1 MANRMAQSHG
11 DQNMVNDRLR
21 RLKSGAIDESKKLF
35 AIFIYLWVLL
45 SLFSFHK
52 AIVLKKEYV
61 IYDQGFALINA
72 LVLAKVVLLGEFFHL
87 GDRLKNRPLI
97 YPILFKSGVFAV
109 LLICFH
115 VVEQTFSGVL
125 RGETLSQSIPGL
137 GGGKLQD
144 ILMIGII
151 MFVVLIPFFAFREL
165 ERAIGPEELHALLF
179 GGKPEAGAAPPV
191 AQMGWRIAAAAALFL
206 ALGAGWLIWSL
217 NRGSSEI
224 RVAQKLDSRP
234 VTTSS
239 VVGAVAPTPIGARV
253 SGVIL
258 ALECDANMSVK
269 AGQLCAKID
278 PSPYESMIDRNKSDL
293 AEAEARLERDKADLA
308 EAKAVLEQIEAKAKR
323 RRVSHKVIDKVRKA
337 YEQVDARTKFD
348 EETVTNIQSS
358 LKAAETN
365 LEYTD
370 IVAPVDGTIVSRNVE
385 IGQIVHVGL
394 EPPLFQITR

>member
-1 MANRMAQSHG
+1 
-11 DQNMVNDRLR
+11 MVNDRLR

-35 AIFIYLWVLL
+35 AIFLYLWVLL

-52 AIVLKKEYV
+52 ALVLKKEYV
-61 IYDQGFALINA
+61 IYDQGLALINA

-87 GDRLKNRPLI
+87 GDRLKNRPLV

-115 VVEQTFSGVL
+115 VVEQTFTGVL

-165 ERAIGPEELHALLF
+165 DRAIGQEELHSLLF
-179 GGKPEAGAAPPV
+179 GEKTEAGAASPV
-191 AQMGWRIAAAAALFL
+191 AQRGWRIAAAAALVL
-206 ALGAGWLIWSL
+206 ALGGGWLVWSL

-224 RVAQKLDSRP
+224 PVVQKLASRP
-234 VTTSS
+234 VTGSGTASS
-239 VVGAVAPTPIGARV
+239 VAGAVAITPIGARV

-258 ALECDANMSVK
+258 TLACDANMSVK

-293 AEAEARLERDKADLA
+293 AEAEARFERDKADLA
-308 EAKAVLEQIEAKAKR
+308 QAKAALEQIEAKAKR
-323 RRVSHKVIDKVRKA
+323 RRVSHKVIDKVRKT

-348 EETVTNIQSS
+348 EETVSNIQSS

-394 EPPLFQITR
+394 EPPLFQISR